1 MNKKFG
7 NDLSAVLKETELVE
21 MIEDDEKD
29 EEMVVESEL
38 KESNGILI
46 LRDLNFNFNWEYI

>member
-46 LRDLNFNFNWEYI
+46 LRDLNLNFNLVYI

>member
-46 LRDLNFNFNWEYI
+46 LRDLNLNFN